1 MEVSA
6 PIAAA
11 EVESYRAAIG
21 RRQVERQL
29 LDRDSLRRFAAAIG
43 EDPDAARA
51 TVPPLWHW
59 AYFLP
64 TVARGRI
71 GPDGHPL
78 RGDFLP
84 AVRLARRMWAA
95 GELSFPAPLEVG
107 VEAERQSSIAELRH
121 RPGKA
126 GDLIFVE
133 VDSVVLQ
140 RGQERVRERQ
150 TIVYREAGGRVP
162 AVVPKD
168 AADAEAW
175 TPLPTDLFRFSAVT
189 FNSHRIHYDQAY
201 ARDEEG
207 YPDLVVHGPFTAV
220 KLCLLAARRGALK
233 SFQFRAVAPL
243 FVGQPV
249 QLVDKGEALE
259 AVRCDGT
266 TAMNATVSR

>member
-1 MEVSA
+1 VEVSG
-6 PIAAA
+6 PITAA
-11 EVESYRAAIG
+11 EVEAYRAAVG
-21 RRQVERQL
+21 RQQVERQL

-43 EDPDAARA
+43 EEPDAQRDA
-51 TVPPLWHW
+51 VPPLWHW

-84 AVRLARRMWAA
+84 AVRLPRRMWAA
-95 GELSFPAPLEVG
+95 GELHFLAALAVG
-107 VEAERQSSIAELRH
+107 VEAERQSTIAEVRH

-133 VDSVVLQ
+133 VDGVVRQ
-140 RGQERVRERQ
+140 RGQDCVRERQ
-150 TIVYREAGGRVP
+150 TIVYREAGGGVP
-162 AVVPKD
+162 AVVPSG
-168 AADAEAW
+168 APPADAW

-201 ARDEEG
+201 AREEEG

-220 KLCLLAARRGALK
+220 KLSLLAAQRGALR

-249 QLVDKGEALE
+249 QLVDKGETVE
-259 AVRCDGT
+259 AMRCDGT
-266 TAMNATVSR
+266 TAMTAAVTR